1 MRRFIALLIIMS
13 LLLVSCGTTPAPGDD
28 SDDRTPADDAT
39 PPEPVNPD
47 EPDAQPEPD
56 SQPEPDVPD
65 DQPQPVDP
73 DDQPKPVIPDEE
85 PEDTRTYTEI
95 LLSQMT
101 LEEKVGQLFLIRP
114 DSLDPSLT
122 PDQVHETSLYGRT
135 EASSSMLETLK
146 KYPAGGIVYFGKNLV
161 GPNTLKK
168 YMDSLSSISG
178 IPLLYAVDEEGGI
191 VSRIA
196 QIDAFGVENIGYMAN
211 IGATGDTGKA
221 YAAGQYIGSYLSS
234 LNLILD
240 FAPVADI
247 NTNPNNIVI
256 GKRAFGSDPAL
267 VSSMVGSFLDG
278 LHSEGT
284 IGCTKHF
291 PGHGDTSADTH
302 EDYVSV
308 MKTWG
313 QLKEAELIPFVENF
327 EKTDMIMIAHLTLP
341 KITSDG
347 LPASLSKELV
357 TGKLRNELG
366 YEGLITTDALAM
378 GAIAKNYSSA
388 EAAVLAFDAGIDILL
403 MPYDY
408 VEAFD
413 GVVEAVKSGRIS
425 EDRLDES
432 VLRILNL
439 KYQYGLLQENQ

>member
-1 MRRFIALLIIMS
+1 MRRFLALLIIMS
-13 LLLVSCGTTPAPGDD
+13 LLLVSCGTTPAP
-28 SDDRTPADDAT
+28 SDDNDGKAPADDT
-39 PPEPVNPD
+39 VPPEPVKPDDPDDGPAPD
-47 EPDAQPEPD
+47 EQP
-56 SQPEPDVPD
+56 SPDVPD
-65 DQPQPVDP
+65 EKPEPVIP
-73 DDQPKPVIPDEE
+73 DDQPEPITPDEE
-85 PEDTRTYTEI
+85 PEDTRTYTEL

-146 KYPAGGIVYFGKNLV
+146 KYPAGGIVYFGKNLI
-161 GPNTLKK
+161 GPNSLKN
-168 YMDSLSSISG
+168 YMSSLSSVSD

-196 QIDAFGVENIGYMAN
+196 QIDAFGIENVGYMTN

-221 YAAGQYIGSYLSS
+221 YDAGKYIGGYLSS
-234 LNLILD
+234 LGIKLD

-308 MKTWG
+308 LKTWD

-327 EKTDMIMIAHLTLP
+327 ETTDMIMIAHLTLP

-357 TGKLRNELG
+357 TGKLRGELG

-403 MPYDY
+403 MPFDY
-408 VEAFD
+408 IEAFD
-413 GVVEAVKSGRIS
+413 GVVDAVKNGKIS
-425 EDRLDES
+425 ESRLEES

-439 KYQYGLLQENQ
+439 KYQYGLLPEN